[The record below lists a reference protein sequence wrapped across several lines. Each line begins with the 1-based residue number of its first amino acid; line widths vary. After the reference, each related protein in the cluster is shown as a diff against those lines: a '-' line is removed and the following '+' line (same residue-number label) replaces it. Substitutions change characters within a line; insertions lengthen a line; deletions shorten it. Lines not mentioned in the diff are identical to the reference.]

1 MMFDVSFA
9 QRGATVILNLAVAV
23 AVGAAATRLWT
34 AGMTSPWSQLQGG
47 RARRTGIGALA
58 VAIVASVCT
67 LWLEAAS
74 MAEVPPT
81 QAGAETWTMLTATH
95 LGTAWQIGAAA
106 LVVSLVAMLRHYG
119 KSWTRASLAAIALFL
134 YSRSM
139 VSHASAGG
147 DFSLMM
153 IVDWVHLL
161 LISLWVGEVVV
172 SGLVVLPS
180 LPGELPAN
188 RGDCSRYVE
197 SLSTSATVALVGIF
211 ATGLVNA
218 WYSLGNVNALTA
230 TPYGTTL
237 LVKLAL
243 VMGAALLGGMNRF
256 MVMPG
261 LVAALRAGGAV
272 AETPAR
278 RFTMILRAEALV
290 LLAVLVMAAIL
301 SSISPPTAG

>member
-34 AGMTSPWSQLQGG
+34 AGMTSPWSQLQSG

-58 VAIVASVCT
+58 VAIGASACA

-243 VMGAALLGGMNRF
+243 VIGAALLGGMNRF

-290 LLAVLVMAAIL
+290 LMAVLVMAAIL